1 MLWIQ
6 TARNQFH
13 SKMMT
18 LFLDKKAQANSVGL
32 INWLRQ
38 PGQIRNAL

>member
-1 MLWIQ
+1 MKIKKQ
-6 TARNQFH
+6 IKKQRN
-13 SKMMT
+13 
-18 LFLDKKAQANSVGL
+18 ANTDGL